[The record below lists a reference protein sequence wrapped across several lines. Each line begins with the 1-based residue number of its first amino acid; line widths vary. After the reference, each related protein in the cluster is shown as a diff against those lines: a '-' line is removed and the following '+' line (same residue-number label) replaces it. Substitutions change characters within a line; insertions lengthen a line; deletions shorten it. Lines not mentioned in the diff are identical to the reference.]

1 MIYGKASWQVL
12 GKIQISQERQR
23 TEQFLVRLLNKWP
36 DFEEGTV
43 PAFLGAIFS
52 SFFSARTTG
61 SRELSYILAR
71 FINGNVHCK
80 WSYSK
85 KNEDNA
91 SVEDMTEGKRKQ
103 KIFLKQYDKI
113 MKSLSMVNFHIFLLI
128 LSKCQVSVKINQK
141 YSSETVC

>member
-1 MIYGKASWQVL
+1 M
-12 GKIQISQERQR
+12 
-23 TEQFLVRLLNKWP
+23 
-36 DFEEGTV
+36 
-43 PAFLGAIFS
+43 PAFLCAIFS

-80 WSYSK
+80 GSYSK
-85 KNEDNA
+85 KNEDKA

-113 MKSLSMVNFHIFLLI
+113 MQSLSMVNFHIFLLI